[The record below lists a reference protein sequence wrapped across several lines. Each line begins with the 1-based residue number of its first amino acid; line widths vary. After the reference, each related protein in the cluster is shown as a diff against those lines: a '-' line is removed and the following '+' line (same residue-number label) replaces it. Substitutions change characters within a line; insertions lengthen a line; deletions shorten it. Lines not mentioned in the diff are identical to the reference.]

1 MKTAGGNAPPA
12 SYVHWYNMTNK
23 FQWVNTMFIQ
33 MSMIVLFI
41 FKISG
46 IGNTRKKNEEKINR
60 NDVTEKFLKHTF
72 LKTIRSEA
80 PLKANIMKDGGNL
93 QSILQK
99 HRLSCSPYYYCS
111 WSGSEFTGAW
121 WIQASSHKQFSMML
135 ITTLLQLPVK
145 RHLSACW
152 PPFWT
157 KLLLA
162 WPHRSVC
169 IPFACL
175 LNLVVAIER
184 ILNVL
189 R

>member
-1 MKTAGGNAPPA
+1 
-12 SYVHWYNMTNK
+12 
-23 FQWVNTMFIQ
+23 MFIQ

-111 WSGSEFTGAW
+111 
-121 WIQASSHKQFSMML
+121 
-135 ITTLLQLPVK
+135 
-145 RHLSACW
+145 
-152 PPFWT
+152 
-157 KLLLA
+157 
-162 WPHRSVC
+162 
-169 IPFACL
+169 
-175 LNLVVAIER
+175 
-184 ILNVL
+184 
-189 R
+189 